1 MPGLCSLIVTAVAS
15 PVENEETVIPAI
27 TLSEKAL
34 GHLIKMR
41 SELNKDLL
49 LRIGVRQ
56 GGCSGYS
63 YVMDFEDRSKI
74 AEGDSIIEHD
84 GFAMGKPIC
93 ILLRMS
99 PLSLQ
104 QVAIASTCFSVW
116 HMFCWLERRG
126 LEFVTA

>member
-1 MPGLCSLIVTAVAS
+1 MIVTAVAS
-15 PVENEETVIPAI
+15 PVENEEETITPAI

-34 GHLIKMR
+34 NHLTKMR

-49 LRIGVRQ
+49 LRLGVRQ

-84 GFAMGKPIC
+84 GFAMGEC
-93 ILLRMS
+93 IS
-99 PLSLQ
+99 D
-104 QVAIASTCFSVW
+104 IAVDVLCCQLVTIVST
-116 HMFCWLERRG
+116 
-126 LEFVTA
+126 